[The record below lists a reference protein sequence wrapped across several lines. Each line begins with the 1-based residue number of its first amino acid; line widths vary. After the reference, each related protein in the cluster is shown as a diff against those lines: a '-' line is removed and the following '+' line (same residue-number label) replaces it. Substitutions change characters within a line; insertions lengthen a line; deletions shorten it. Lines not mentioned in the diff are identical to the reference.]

1 MAYTHSGKAIINGA
15 VDPGQILTD
24 ADNLTC
30 FPGDDGAQI
39 TDYEKGDFE
48 WWYFDVFDKA
58 SRCFIK
64 IVFHIGTDPLRTKV
78 FPQLA
83 ISVNIKEKNE
93 SLLFPFEFREMKADV
108 QQCNISVGDKIRI
121 WAEFGEMLQYFLK
134 VDIPG
139 FKCYFRFKSE
149 IEGWKPFGKKV
160 PYKSGK
166 REVDFS
172 WVIPL
177 PGSTVE
183 GDFFYENKKYSLTR
197 AIGYHDHNFIRP
209 DRKHPLYM
217 DDLVNRWL
225 WGKCHTGRFT
235 MIFGDVWCRKSRIL
249 PFMIAENNRIIHSSN
264 NLIDCSVRSSGFDN
278 LLKVNYPESLRIKSV
293 DANFPFVAE
302 FESETVTDRKD
313 LLDGVNPVLKF
324 IIKKL
329 LAKPAYHGIFAKV
342 MIEINNERL
351 YGSGNFESMVF
362 RGNY

>member
-1 MAYTHSGKAIINGA
+1 MTYIHLGKALVNGA

-24 ADNLTC
+24 ADTLMC

-39 TDYEKGDFE
+39 KDYKNGDFE
-48 WWYFDVFDKA
+48 WWYFDVFDKV
-58 SRCFIK
+58 SGCFLK
-64 IVFHIGTDPLRTKV
+64 IVLHVGTDPLRTRV

-83 ISVNIKEKNE
+83 VSVNIQEKND
-93 SLLFPFEFREMKADV
+93 SLLFPFEFKEMKADV
-108 QQCNISVGDKIRI
+108 QQCNISVGNKIKI
-121 WAEFGEMLQYFLK
+121 WAEFGGLLQYFIK
-134 VDIPG
+134 ADIPR
-139 FKCYFRFKSE
+139 FKCDLRFTSE
-149 IEGWKPFGKKV
+149 IEGWKPFGTRV
-160 PYKSGK
+160 PYKSGEK
-166 REVDFS
+166 EVDFS
-172 WVIPL
+172 WIIPL

-183 GDFFYENKKYSLTR
+183 GDFFYENKKYALTR

-225 WGKCHTGRFT
+225 WGKCHTGRFI

-264 NLIDCSVRSSGFDN
+264 NLIDCSVTSSGFDN

-293 DANFPFVAE
+293 DSDFPFVAE

-362 RGNY
+362 RGNN